1 MPTPRPNHGMPLRT
15 LLEDPEF
22 VVIEKPAGTVSEPG
36 LGHADDSVMN
46 AAFARWGADLGPLGD
61 ARDHGLVHRLD
72 RDTSGALLVA
82 RTARAYDALRA
93 QFEAR
98 TVGKRYVALVEGKPP
113 RGEGLAD
120 RPLEEAR
127 RGDMKVSL
135 VSRRGGGRPARTRW
149 RTVAHGGGRTLL
161 DVEIETGRL
170 HQIRAH
176 MADLGCPVVGDRV
189 YRVDLPPNT
198 GSAAVARG
206 APLALHAW
214 ELRFSHPATGA
225 EVSARAPIPRHLLDL
240 VESSGIALPRAM
252 RPGA

>member
-1 MPTPRPNHGMPLRT
+1 MATPRPNHGMPLRT
-15 LLEDPEF
+15 LLEDPAF

-46 AAFARWGADLGPLGD
+46 AAFARWGAELAPLGE

-72 RDTSGALLVA
+72 RDTGGAMVVA
-82 RTARAYDALRA
+82 RSAAAYDALRA

-98 TVGKRYVALVEGKPP
+98 TVGKRYLALVEGKPP

-120 RPLEEAR
+120 RALEEVR
-127 RGDMKVSL
+127 RGDMKVSI
-135 VSRRGGGRPARTRW
+135 VNRRGGGRPARTRW
-149 RTVAHGGGRTLL
+149 RTVGHAGGRTLL

-198 GSAAVARG
+198 GSAPRG
-206 APLALHAW
+206 KGPTLALHAW
-214 ELRFSHPATGA
+214 ELSFAHPATGA
-225 EVSARAPIPRHLLDL
+225 RVCVRAPIPEAFLAL
-240 VESSGIALPRAM
+240 VAACGIVLPREM
-252 RPGA
+252 RPLA